1 MEKIE
6 NESDFWS
13 YTKYKFFNI
22 VLSLS
27 LETWSPDK
35 LQKVHK

>member
-13 YTKYKFFNI
+13 YTKYNFFNI
-22 VLSLS
+22 VLYLWKPEARTSY
-27 LETWSPDK
+27 
-35 LQKVHK
+35 